1 MAHVAR
7 CGWGVYYASGSGD
20 TFPSVAEGLPK
31 MAKVH
36 VFPDLQALSAA
47 AAEALAAVAREA
59 VSEQGRFTLALAGG
73 STPRGLY
80 EALATGYRDSFA
92 WSALHVFW
100 GDERFVSPDEPASNQ
115 RMAREALLSR
125 VPVPPSQVHPFPTA
139 LPDARAA
146 AAAYET
152 ELRLVFTGDWP
163 RFDLI
168 LLGLGDD
175 GHTASLFPGSPAI
188 AESQRWVT
196 LGEAPTQPRTRLTL
210 TLPVLNHAARV
221 WFLVSGASKREALR
235 RALSRAEPLA
245 ACPAAGVQP
254 TDGELVWWV
263 DQAAVGDSLHSL
275 EVS

>member
-1 MAHVAR
+1 MAEVR
-7 CGWGVYYASGSGD
+7 
-20 TFPSVAEGLPK
+20 
-31 MAKVH
+31 

-47 AAEALAAVAREA
+47 AAEALAAVVREA
-59 VSEQGRFTLALAGG
+59 VSGQDHFAVALAGG

-80 EALATGYRDSFA
+80 QALATRYRDSFP
-92 WSALHVFW
+92 WSAVHVFW
-100 GDERFVSPDEPASNQ
+100 GDERFVPPDDPSSNQ

-125 VPVPPSQVHPFPTA
+125 VPVPPSQVHLFPTA
-139 LPDARAA
+139 LPDAQAA
-146 AAAYET
+146 AEAYET
-152 ELRLVFTGDWP
+152 ELRRVFTGDWP

-175 GHTASLFPGSPAI
+175 GHTGSLFPGSPAV
-188 AESQRWVT
+188 AERRRWVT
-196 LGEAPTQPRTRLTL
+196 VGEAPTEPRTRLTL

-235 RALSRAEPLA
+235 RAVSREEPVT
-245 ACPAAGVQP
+245 ACPATGVQP

-263 DQAAVGDSLHSL
+263 DEAAVGDSLHSL